1 MFFFSARLGTP
12 PQSLTASSPLKKW
25 DGWFRRSG
33 FLLGRRLE
41 GNKGCMKQT
50 GEFRN
55 QNLRG
60 HAAGKLIGGK
70 GMTVV
75 SGLQVW

>member
-1 MFFFSARLGTP
+1 
-12 PQSLTASSPLKKW
+12 
-25 DGWFRRSG
+25 
-33 FLLGRRLE
+33 
-41 GNKGCMKQT
+41 MKQT
-50 GEFRN
+50 WEFRN

-75 SGLQVW
+75 SGVAGMVMIHELVYPPGNFQNSPPLVWEDEISVP

>member
-1 MFFFSARLGTP
+1 
-12 PQSLTASSPLKKW
+12 
-25 DGWFRRSG
+25 
-33 FLLGRRLE
+33 
-41 GNKGCMKQT
+41 MKQT
-50 GEFRN
+50 WEFRN

-75 SGLQVW
+75 PGCRYGDDT